1 MSKVQEITKLLNS
14 QNSTEASQ
22 KGPENERQ
30 PDSEAGQENDSL
42 GASEAGTGTGDD
54 SGIAEGDEVEQAG
67 AGGSGEGEQQETEVI
82 REALDLER
90 EQVNNQAVAIMN
102 DRRQIDTIIGM
113 LGANIPPEI
122 AEAYKAHHNARIER
136 ELESLK
142 RVLPAW
148 NKPQVAEYEQKLIV
162 GMAQKYGISKPEL
175 EFMATDHRLVKMIR
189 DAALTQDWKAKHQ
202 TKAARAAPR
211 ATQSPQDALKRAQA
225 PNASKQDKLRAINAL
240 IQN

>member
-1 MSKVQEITKLLNS
+1 MSKVQEITKLLKS
-14 QNSTEASQ
+14 QNSTEANQ
-22 KGPENERQ
+22 KEPENERE
-30 PDSEAGQENDSL
+30 PDSEARPQDDSL
-42 GASEAGTGTGDD
+42 GASEEDTGTGTDGASASD
-54 SGIAEGDEVEQAG
+54 GEQQGETGEA
-67 AGGSGEGEQQETEVI
+67 GEGEQQETEII

-90 EQVNNQAVAIMN
+90 EQVNNQAVANMN

-113 LGANIPPEI
+113 LGANVPPEI

-175 EFMATDHRLVKMIR
+175 EYMATDHRLVKMIR

-202 TKAARAAPR
+202 TKAARAATR
-211 ATQSPQDALKRAQA
+211 ATQSPQDAIKRAQA
-225 PNASKQDKLRAINAL
+225 PDASKQDKLRAINAL

>member
-14 QNSTEASQ
+14 QNSTETSQ
-22 KGPENERQ
+22 KEPKDERE
-30 PDSEAGQENDSL
+30 PDSEAGSQDDSIR
-42 GASEAGTGTGDD
+42 ASEDTGTDTGT
-54 SGIAEGDEVEQAG
+54 AEGDEIEPAG
-67 AGGSGEGEQQETEVI
+67 TDGTGEEEQQDTQI
-82 REALDLER
+82 TREALDLER
-90 EQVNNQAVAIMN
+90 EQVNNQLVAVMN

-113 LGANIPPEI
+113 LGANVPPEI

-175 EFMATDHRLVKMIR
+175 EYMATDHRLVKLMR

>member
-1 MSKVQEITKLLNS
+1 MSKVQEITKLLKS
-14 QNSTEASQ
+14 QNSEETKPEE
-22 KGPENERQ
+22 KPENERE
-30 PDSEAGQENDSL
+30 PDTETGQENDSL
-42 GASEAGTGTGDD
+42 GADSAEGGDDTIEGGTGD
-54 SGIAEGDEVEQAG
+54 GMQAEENAQDAEEIERQ
-67 AGGSGEGEQQETEVI
+67 
-82 REALDLER
+82 ALDLER
-90 EQVNNQAVAIMN
+90 EAVNNQAVAIMN

-113 LGANIPPEI
+113 LGAKVPPEI
-122 AEAYKAHHNARIER
+122 AEAYKSHHNARIER

-175 EFMATDHRLVKMIR
+175 EYMATDHRLVKMIR

-211 ATQSPQDALKRAQA
+211 GTPAPQDALKRGQA
-225 PNASKQDKLRAINAL
+225 PNASKQDKLKAINAL
-240 IQN
+240 LTNS

>member
-22 KGPENERQ
+22 KGPENERE
-30 PDSEAGQENDSL
+30 PDSEAGPKDDSL
-42 GASEAGTGTGDD
+42 GASEEDTGTGTDGESASD
-54 SGIAEGDEVEQAG
+54 GEQQGEAG
-67 AGGSGEGEQQETEVI
+67 EAGEGEQQETEII

-90 EQVNNQAVAIMN
+90 EQVNNQAVANMN

-113 LGANIPPEI
+113 LGANVPPEI

>member
-22 KGPENERQ
+22 KGPENERE
-30 PDSEAGQENDSL
+30 PDSEAGPQDDSL
-42 GASEAGTGTGDD
+42 GASEEDTGTGTDGESASD
-54 SGIAEGDEVEQAG
+54 GEQQGETGEA
-67 AGGSGEGEQQETEVI
+67 GEGEQQETEII

-90 EQVNNQAVAIMN
+90 EQVNNQAVANMN

-113 LGANIPPEI
+113 LGANVPPEI
-122 AEAYKAHHNARIER
+122 AESYKQLHNATIER
-136 ELESLK
+136 EAASLR
-142 RVLPAW
+142 RVLPKW
-148 NKPQVAEYEQKLIV
+148 NDPKTAEHEQNLIMD
-162 GMAQKYGISKPEL
+162 MARKYGISRSEL
-175 EFMATDHRLVKMIR
+175 EVSITDHRLVKMIR
-189 DAALTQDWKAKHQ
+189 DMAIFDHYRKVKQ

>member
-22 KGPENERQ
+22 KGPENERE
-30 PDSEAGQENDSL
+30 PDSEAGPQDDSL
-42 GASEAGTGTGDD
+42 GASEEDTGTGTDGASASD
-54 SGIAEGDEVEQAG
+54 GEQQGEAG
-67 AGGSGEGEQQETEVI
+67 EAGEGEQQEAEII

-90 EQVNNQAVAIMN
+90 EQVNNQAVANMN

-113 LGANIPPEI
+113 LGANVPPEI
-122 AEAYKAHHNARIER
+122 AEAYKAHHNAHIER

-175 EFMATDHRLVKMIR
+175 EYMATDHRLVKMIR

-225 PNASKQDKLRAINAL
+225 PDASKQDKLRAINAL